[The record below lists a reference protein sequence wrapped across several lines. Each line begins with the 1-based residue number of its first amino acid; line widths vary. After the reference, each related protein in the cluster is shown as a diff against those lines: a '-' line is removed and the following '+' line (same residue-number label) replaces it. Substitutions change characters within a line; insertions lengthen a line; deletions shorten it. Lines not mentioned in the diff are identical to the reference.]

1 MLVDTPS
8 SNYVALERS
17 YAQSKFG
24 ANRIQLVSDTNNAVF
39 LADDR
44 WIVKIVTDDEIDL
57 RLWCEVAEM
66 LQDAIPVARILDV
79 VDVPSEQGLRIV
91 SSEVI
96 PGRDLASYIH

>member
-8 SNYVALERS
+8 SNYEALACG

-24 ANRIQLVSDTNNAVF
+24 ANRIQLVSYTNNGVF

-57 RLWCEVAEM
+57 RLWGEVAKM
-66 LQDAIPVARILDV
+66 LQDAIPVARILNV

-91 SSEVI
+91 SSEMI

>member
-8 SNYVALERS
+8 SNYEALARS

-57 RLWCEVAEM
+57 RLWCEVAKM

>member
-8 SNYVALERS
+8 SNYEALARS
-17 YAQSKFG
+17 YAQFKFA

-44 WIVKIVTDDEIDL
+44 WIVKIVTDDKIDL
-57 RLWCEVAEM
+57 RLWCEVSEM
-66 LQDAIPVARILDV
+66 LKDAIPVARILDV

-96 PGRDLASYIH
+96 PGRDLASYIP